1 MKKNKVLLITNVMRS
16 FVQEDINLLNRDY
29 EVKVYNF
36 DVLKYKSKI
45 GRLILM
51 FKHLIAQSIWLLY
64 HLPNTKFIY
73 GWFVDYHLLIPVLFK
88 KLFNKKLIIALGG
101 FECIHIPSLK
111 YGIYESS
118 WRKKII
124 TYIIPKS
131 DMLLP
136 VTERLISS
144 DPTSINWPDAYPNGL
159 KHHISNFNTP
169 YKVLYT
175 AYNDKFWSFLKDK
188 RKKVICTIAII
199 PNEITFLRKGGDLFI
214 ETARNMP
221 NYTFNLIGLEEK
233 QVQFYK
239 KKYNAPDNV
248 IFLPKQAREKL
259 RDFYREA
266 SIYLQLSRA
275 EGLPNV
281 LCEAMLCGCIPI
293 GSAVFGIPEAIQDT
307 GFIVKRPNISDIKK
321 AIINVEEKIE
331 KDENKMREM
340 ARKRIQKDFLLEGR
354 YKKLQEIINL

>member
-1 MKKNKVLLITNVMRS
+1 
-16 FVQEDINLLNRDY
+16 
-29 EVKVYNF
+29 
-36 DVLKYKSKI
+36 
-45 GRLILM
+45 
-51 FKHLIAQSIWLLY
+51 
-64 HLPNTKFIY
+64 
-73 GWFVDYHLLIPVLFK
+73 
-88 KLFNKKLIIALGG
+88 
-101 FECIHIPSLK
+101 
-111 YGIYESS
+111 
-118 WRKKII
+118 
-124 TYIIPKS
+124 
-131 DMLLP
+131 
-136 VTERLISS
+136 
-144 DPTSINWPDAYPNGL
+144 
-159 KHHISNFNTP
+159 
-169 YKVLYT
+169 
-175 AYNDKFWSFLKDK
+175 
-188 RKKVICTIAII
+188 
-199 PNEITFLRKGGDLFI
+199 
-214 ETARNMP
+214 MP

-248 IFLPKQAREKL
+248 NFLPKQAREKL

-321 AIINVEEKIE
+321 AIINVEEKIK